1 MRQTKTPKWFRR
13 GSRPRGMTYLEQEL
27 KGVDLT
33 SKVRI
38 TRLERF
44 REDASLFIHELI
56 EEIKALESKVYS
68 MPPNAKVIYEDD
80 HIQIIIRPK
89 IEKESQ

>member
-1 MRQTKTPKWFRR
+1 
-13 GSRPRGMTYLEQEL
+13 
-27 KGVDLT
+27 
-33 SKVRI
+33 
-38 TRLERF
+38 
-44 REDASLFIHELI
+44 
-56 EEIKALESKVYS
+56 LESKVYS